1 VNVTKSL
8 WRGPNGSFVGSVKI
22 TDRVPGAICP
32 DAGRVP
38 VITAF
43 SKLRTVRASLKSV
56 LVVRIGFP
64 SSRSDIVSV
73 AEVAVVAITNS
84 VDKTVAI
91 CVVRGMFILRF
102 LAEVRFLVL
111 LVLSGV

>member
-1 VNVTKSL
+1 
-8 WRGPNGSFVGSVKI
+8 
-22 TDRVPGAICP
+22 
-32 DAGRVP
+32 
-38 VITAF
+38 
-43 SKLRTVRASLKSV
+43 
-56 LVVRIGFP
+56 
-64 SSRSDIVSV
+64 
-73 AEVAVVAITNS
+73 VAITNS

>member
-1 VNVTKSL
+1 
-8 WRGPNGSFVGSVKI
+8 VGSVKI